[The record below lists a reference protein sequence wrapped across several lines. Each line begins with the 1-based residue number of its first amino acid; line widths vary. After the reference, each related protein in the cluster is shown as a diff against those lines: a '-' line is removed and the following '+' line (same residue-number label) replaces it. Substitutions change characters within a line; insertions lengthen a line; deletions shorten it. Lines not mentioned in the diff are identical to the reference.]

1 MAVEWLWWRMGEVE
15 RAGAGNG
22 DGGAPELRWLLRL
35 RARTKEEVEMGNEGA
50 RREQTDAG
58 ELKARICLPWPRW
71 AEHRQRAAVAAST
84 RRAMP
89 EAGRP
94 PNGDSVGS
102 VNTMA
107 A

>member
-15 RAGAGNG
+15 RARDGNG
-22 DGGAPELRWLLRL
+22 DGSAPELRWLLWL
-35 RARTKEEVEMGNEGA
+35 RARTKEEAERGNEGA
-50 RREQTDAG
+50 RRKRMDAG
-58 ELKARICLPWPRW
+58 ELKARVCLPWPRW
-71 AEHRQRAAVAAST
+71 AERQRRAAVAAST

>member
-1 MAVEWLWWRMGEVE
+1 M
-15 RAGAGNG
+15 
-22 DGGAPELRWLLRL
+22 

-50 RREQTDAG
+50 RREWMDAG
-58 ELKARICLPWPRW
+58 ELKARVCLPWPRW
-71 AEHRQRAAVAAST
+71 AERRRCAAVTAST